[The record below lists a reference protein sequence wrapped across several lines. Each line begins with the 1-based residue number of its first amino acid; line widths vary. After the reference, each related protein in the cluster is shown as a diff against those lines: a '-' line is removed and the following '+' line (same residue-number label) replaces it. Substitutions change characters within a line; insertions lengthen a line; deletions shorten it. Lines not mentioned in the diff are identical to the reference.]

1 MRENRKYKNLSF
13 TFDEWAEIERR
24 AKEVNMKTATYIKAI
39 ALRGQIVNIDLSA
52 THDVVVAINKV
63 GNNVNQIARLANQT
77 SFITESEYGQLMEWR
92 NELSHTLKAYL
103 STIQSAVV

>member
-24 AKEVNMKTATYIKAI
+24 ARDVNMKTATYIKAM
-39 ALRGQIVNIDLSA
+39 ALRGQIVNVDLSA
-52 THDVVVAINKV
+52 AHNVVVAINKI
-63 GNNVNQIARLANQT
+63 GNNVNQIARFANQT
-77 SFITESEYGQLMEWR
+77 GFIASSEYGQLMEWR
-92 NELSHTLKAYL
+92 NDLSHILKAYL